1 MSTKPKSKK
10 QSIEAMKKLQ
20 RQLSGF
26 SSKGLSLVEL
36 LIALVVTS
44 IILTAVVT
52 LAHALDTVNDATD
65 DTSQKQAEVRYATLR
80 ISELLRH
87 CKLVCGAPGDDLCIW
102 RADDNGDN
110 KINPTELVYVE
121 SGPGRNYLQ
130 LLDFTWSASWN
141 LTLSET
147 QDINTKDALIVACD
161 DRRILLVPEC
171 SNVWFGFDEAAPMTR
186 LVSILF
192 DLSENGVARHYQI
205 NASLRGWGGNLLN
218 AAGDAIVSDD
228 D

>member
-1 MSTKPKSKK
+1 MSIKAKRKK
-10 QSIEAMKKLQ
+10 QDFEVMNMFK
-20 RQLSGF
+20 RPLSGF
-26 SSKGLSLVEL
+26 NSKGLTLVEL
-36 LIALVVTS
+36 TVALIVTS

-52 LAHALDTVNDATD
+52 LAHALGTVNDASN
-65 DTSQKQAEVRYATLR
+65 DTSQKQAQVRYVTLR
-80 ISELLRH
+80 IAELIKH
-87 CKLVCGAPGDDLCIW
+87 CKLICGAPGDDLCIW
-102 RADDNGDN
+102 RADDNGDG
-110 KINPTELVYVE
+110 KINPIELVYIE
-121 SGPGRNYLQ
+121 SGPGRDYLQ

-161 DRRILLVPEC
+161 DRRTLLLPEC

-186 LVSILF
+186 LVSISF
-192 DLSENGVARHYQI
+192 ELSENGISRQYQI

-218 AAGDAIVSDD
+218 PAGDAIVSDD